1 MFMQPIPERPDGYH
15 DDGRKQ
21 LDPLK
26 WLEDNSYMNPA
37 KLSSGRLLDLQSSRP
52 RAAMVSLVNNSD
64 IVSMVHTIS
73 QLEARFNS
81 QKLHRYDWVFF
92 NNEEFSEEF
101 KAAVLNVSSSRCF
114 FERIP
119 KDHWSLPGWIDEA
132 KFAVARKFL
141 QDTGVGKQ
149 WLESH
154 HHMSRWNAGLF
165 ALESR
170 LQDYE
175 WYWRIE
181 PGVQYTCNINYDVFR
196 FMRDNNMAYGFNMA
210 LLEDTRSFPSL
221 WDRTKSF
228 KLSHPNMVHPEADM
242 SWALHKPKD
251 SQHIIRSASTPA
263 GYNILTEEEE
273 HNNCQFYSNFEVGSL
288 EYFRGQEHQTYFEHL
303 DRSGGFYYERF
314 GDAPVHTLSVN
325 LFLPKRRVWYF
336 RDIGYT
342 HAFCQNC
349 PPHVEKLMYGPEQDL
364 KKIRVSEFSAS
375 LRRHRKQLDEHRK
388 HFERERD
395 APSLYCGHTIG
406 GLDRDNSRL
415 VPYDYKQKTPFH
427 TCIRL
432 WLGGKWLLKK
442 RGWSRQDGVAL
453 GDDGYGGYLVDG
465 LETDLFRQSNTLEG
479 DGSVLSPSSQWRP
492 PVDNSESAFST
503 RLYSWLYFVLMTLIV
518 ATMA

>member
-1 MFMQPIPERPDGYH
+1 MVSYFSRDDPMLPGVASPVIRVNDEPTMFMQPIPERPDGYH

-37 KLSSGRLLDLQSSRP
+37 KLSSGRLLDLQSSQP

-132 KFAVARKFL
+132 KFAVTRKFL

-181 PGVQYTCNINYDVFR
+181 PGVSCQI
-196 FMRDNNMAYGFNMA
+196 
-210 LLEDTRSFPSL
+210 FPS
-221 WDRTKSF
+221 R
-228 KLSHPNMVHPEADM
+228 
-242 SWALHKPKD
+242 
-251 SQHIIRSASTPA
+251 RSAQYIPLFTSMSIMQNPIIVDPYKTF
-263 GYNILTEEEE
+263 
-273 HNNCQFYSNFEVGSL
+273 Q
-288 EYFRGQEHQTYFEHL
+288 
-303 DRSGGFYYERF
+303 
-314 GDAPVHTLSVN
+314 LSV
-325 LFLPKRRVWYF
+325 
-336 RDIGYT
+336 
-342 HAFCQNC
+342 
-349 PPHVEKLMYGPEQDL
+349 
-364 KKIRVSEFSAS
+364 
-375 LRRHRKQLDEHRK
+375 
-388 HFERERD
+388 
-395 APSLYCGHTIG
+395 
-406 GLDRDNSRL
+406 
-415 VPYDYKQKTPFH
+415 
-427 TCIRL
+427 
-432 WLGGKWLLKK
+432 
-442 RGWSRQDGVAL
+442 
-453 GDDGYGGYLVDG
+453 
-465 LETDLFRQSNTLEG
+465 
-479 DGSVLSPSSQWRP
+479 
-492 PVDNSESAFST
+492 
-503 RLYSWLYFVLMTLIV
+503 
-518 ATMA
+518 